1 MKIAFIGLGN
11 MGIGMANNLVKA
23 NYEVNVYDI
32 NKNILESIKNK
43 GFIIHNSIASA
54 VKDVNVVIT
63 MLPEGQHVREVYIS
77 NDGVI
82 NNVKNNTLLIDC
94 STIDIASIKEVEK
107 KANVKDLL
115 LIDAPV
121 SGGVVGADEG
131 TLTFMVGGN
140 EKSFK
145 ISLPILE
152 KMGKKVVHAGELGS
166 GQAAK
171 ICNNMILGT
180 TMIALSES
188 FTMAKKLGLDQKTFF
203 EISSKATGMSWA
215 MLNHLPVANIIET
228 AAANNNFKPGF
239 AAKMMVKDL
248 SLAQSAASSVNL
260 NTPLGRL
267 VLDMYKDFIE
277 EGHGELDYTAII
289 KKFDKN

>member
-1 MKIAFIGLGN
+1 MQIAFIGLGN